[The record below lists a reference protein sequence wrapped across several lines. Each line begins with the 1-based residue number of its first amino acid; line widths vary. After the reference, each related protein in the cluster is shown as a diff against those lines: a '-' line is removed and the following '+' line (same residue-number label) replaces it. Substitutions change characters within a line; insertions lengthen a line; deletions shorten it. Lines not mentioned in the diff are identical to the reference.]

1 MKVFLFLI
9 LCVVIFMTGLLLV
22 ELYKESRKYIRIDF
36 VILPYFR
43 TLFKREKKPNVNIKE
58 VLKKHK

>member
-43 TLFKREKKPNVNIKE
+43 ALFKREKKPNVNIKE

>member
-1 MKVFLFLI
+1 
-9 LCVVIFMTGLLLV
+9 MTGLLLV

>member
-1 MKVFLFLI
+1 MKVFLFII

-22 ELYKESRKYIRIDF
+22 ELYKESRKYIRIEF
-36 VILPYFR
+36 VILPYLR